1 MAELKII
8 SMDEVQSK
16 EVNWLWYPYIPYG
29 KITIIQG
36 DPGEGKTTLA
46 LRLAALLSK
55 GEPLPYDTTEREP
68 VKIIYQT
75 AEDGLEDTIKPRLE
89 AAEADCT
96 QIKVIDES
104 EAALSMLDDRIEKA
118 IIEVGARVVI
128 LDPIQAYVGANIN
141 MNNANEV
148 RSVMAQLG
156 KIAEKYDCAV
166 LLVGHMNKGSGNK
179 SSYRGLGS
187 IDFQASARSVL
198 IVGRI
203 KDNPQVRVMVQDK
216 SSLAPEGEAIAF
228 ELDKENGFSWLGHY
242 DISVAVSYTH
252 LICLG
257 MQIAVMEFARHV
269 CGLEGASSTE
279 IDPDTPYPVIDIMEE
294 QKGLSLIHIF
304 ASRRGPAGG
313 GGVRRRARGR
323 AVHLPGRY
331 AAKEGT
337 QNRRRSP
344 ARRRLPAGHPRNQPG
359 VAVRVWN
366 IGGVEMSGVSFDQV
380 EMWMEHLSEDSAPEE
395 QEEAVRGLIE
405 YVQNDERRETRFLQK
420 IFLGGD
426 GHVRTRHNAARVVAA
441 LDDDIIEYYAPLC
454 LCLLYTSRCV

>member
-16 EVNWLWYPYIPYG
+16 KVNWLWYPYIPYG

-55 GEPLPYDTTEREP
+55 GEPLPYDDTEREP

-75 AEDGLEDTIKPRLE
+75 AEDGLEDTINPRLE

-104 EAALSMLDDRIEKA
+104 EAALSMLDERIEKA

-148 RSVMAQLG
+148 RNVMAQIG
-156 KIAEKYDCAV
+156 RIAEKYDCAV

-203 KDNPQVRVMVQDK
+203 KDSPQVRVMVQDK
-216 SSLAPEGEAIAF
+216 SSLAPEGEPIAF
-228 ELDKENGFSWLGHY
+228 ELDRENGFRWLGHY
-242 DISVAVSYTH
+242 DISVDD
-252 LICLG
+252 LL
-257 MQIAVMEFARHV
+257 
-269 CGLEGASSTE
+269 
-279 IDPDTPYPVIDIMEE
+279 
-294 QKGLSLIHIF
+294 LSLIHI
-304 ASRRGPAGG
+304 
-313 GGVRRRARGR
+313 
-323 AVHLPGRY
+323 
-331 AAKEGT
+331 
-337 QNRRRSP
+337 
-344 ARRRLPAGHPRNQPG
+344 
-359 VAVRVWN
+359 
-366 IGGVEMSGVSFDQV
+366 
-380 EMWMEHLSEDSAPEE
+380 
-395 QEEAVRGLIE
+395 
-405 YVQNDERRETRFLQK
+405 
-420 IFLGGD
+420 
-426 GHVRTRHNAARVVAA
+426 
-441 LDDDIIEYYAPLC
+441 
-454 LCLLYTSRCV
+454 